1 MDISIK
7 SVWQATLKVKNLKEM
22 NTVKGHV
29 VKEIKASRKTL
40 KRKEKYPNTVSLQI
54 RQHSGTGSHK
64 LLQL

>member
-1 MDISIK
+1 
-7 SVWQATLKVKNLKEM
+7 M

-64 LLQL
+64 LLQLQCKGKGG